1 VTEEAV
7 VRVNQGRR
15 IEIIRYFQGPGGDD
29 GSVGERRLS
38 AYEHWIARPT
48 QACLWLEWVLPS
60 AATRLSGTRT
70 GGLRVFNKHY
80 CLNED
85 VCPLLGFCDVFVF
98 ATTADFPDGL
108 LDLLACV

>member
-1 VTEEAV
+1 MTEEAV

-15 IEIIRYFQGPGGDD
+15 IEIIWYFQAQPATTAQKVNG
-29 GSVGERRLS
+29 RLS
-38 AYEHWIARPT
+38 ATE
-48 QACLWLEWVLPS
+48 
-60 AATRLSGTRT
+60 TRMPDPLKPVFGLSGYFH
-70 GGLRVFNKHY
+70 LRQLAFPALEQEACEFAIDY

-98 ATTADFPDGL
+98 TTTADFPDGL